1 MKKLWDERPS
11 RNQMLQCIDENK
23 WFIAIVVPLLMTVLS
38 PLLFALIPGSSTV
51 QNIQLVPNAHVSDVG
66 AVSSAVCDKAPSTL
80 STLTSTTTKTV
91 VVDVTSTKTVQL
103 SLALPSTSSLAS
115 VLPLAGFLS
124 DRPSDTPAEAEQKKN
139 LCSVHIHGPN
149 TLQVTLP
156 LGSNA
161 WIARNAVDI
170 RVNRGGE
177 KLAIKLTPANE
188 ALIVELD
195 EKEAYGILDV
205 SVVTTRRPKI
215 DETISLDLGTAGM
228 TGPLEAGLHALQDAT
243 KAIFS
248 EERLRLATDSL
259 STIRHRIEEGVSH
272 GRQQSKLAR
281 AKWEFCVLEA
291 QISAKAW
298 WLELQGNKAEAAEY
312 QHKAARFLEAKQRE
326 ILEAYGGGPATRSTD
341 KDSGT
346 SDEARVAR
354 LFKKLMGERRLD

>member
-1 MKKLWDERPS
+1 
-11 RNQMLQCIDENK
+11 
-23 WFIAIVVPLLMTVLS
+23 
-38 PLLFALIPGSSTV
+38 
-51 QNIQLVPNAHVSDVG
+51 
-66 AVSSAVCDKAPSTL
+66 
-80 STLTSTTTKTV
+80 V

-215 DETISLDLGTAGM
+215 DETISLDLGTTGM

-291 QISAKAW
+291 QISAKGW

-326 ILEAYGGGPATRSTD
+326 IIEAYGGGPATRSTD